1 MLWEN
6 LTCAEFP
13 DAVARSKGVCVVP
26 IGATEKHGSH
36 LPVGTDTMV
45 AEQVAWDA
53 AEKEEVVVFPAFGFG
68 QLLGLQHFDGSVCL
82 STKLM
87 MNFLTEICREIARS
101 GFKKILLLNGHG
113 GNNALL
119 NFFCESTREEKK
131 DYVVLTA
138 SHYSLDI
145 ADLLKDIKEQGMEAF
160 PELTEE
166 DVETLE
172 SYFAQPMYSGHG
184 CFTETLSLLGTR
196 PELVHLDRMNSEDGC
211 STHRFDH
218 ISQAGMYSPY
228 NWFGNYPNQLAAS
241 YHPGA
246 NERLGRALHRIRV
259 DKTAEMFR
267 VLKEDEELL
276 KINEEWNNRW

>member
-26 IGATEKHGSH
+26 IGATEKHGQH

-45 AEQVAWDA
+45 IERTAWDA
-53 AEKEEVVVFPAFGFG
+53 AEKEEVVVFPAFGYG

-82 STKLM
+82 STRLM
-87 MNFLTEICREIARS
+87 MDFLTEICREVARS

-113 GNNALL
+113 GNTALL

-131 DYVVLTA
+131 DYVVVTGKGWSAGLDALQATVRERGREA
-138 SHYSLDI
+138 YELLEEDI
-145 ADLLKDIKEQGMEAF
+145 A
-160 PELTEE
+160 
-166 DVETLE
+166 TLE
-172 SYFAQPMYSGHG
+172 SYFDQPMDSGHG
-184 CFTETLSLLGTR
+184 CFAETLAVLGVK
-196 PELVHLDRMNSEDGC
+196 PELVHLDRMDSEDGR

-246 NERLGRALHRIRV
+246 NERLGKAFHRLRV
-259 DKTAEMFR
+259 EKVAEMFR

-276 KINEEWNNRW
+276 KINDEWNKRW